1 MYVDIRND
9 KIKLLPSL
17 PFRIYREDGQSLT
30 SISSLPPD
38 ELRSLGFYPAEEV
51 RPDYD
56 PDTQRLGDPD
66 VVVEGDHAV
75 ATYPIVDRT
84 QEEIDAELYILREA
98 KKREIASAWENDIE
112 TVGMPVE
119 GQDIS
124 VDYGVE
130 DSLIWRGA
138 VKRVPEDA
146 VTVEVRSIDNTFHVI
161 PHTLFVQIPDLQ
173 EGYYAQQL
181 QKKWSLQK
189 AVDAATTKSEIESIA
204 W

>member
-30 SISSLPPD
+30 SISSLPPE
-38 ELRSLGFYPAEEV
+38 ELRSLGFYPAEEIK
-51 RPDYD
+51 PNYNS
-56 PDTQRLGDPD
+56 DTQKLGDPD
-66 VVVEGDHAV
+66 VVIDGDHAV
-75 ATYPIVDRT
+75 VTYPVVDRS
-84 QEEIDAELYILREA
+84 QEEIDAELYILREG
-98 KKREIASAWENDIE
+98 KKREIALAWQNDIE

-119 GQDIS
+119 GENFS

-130 DSLIWRGA
+130 DALIWRGA
-138 VKRVPEDA
+138 VKRVPEEA

-173 EGYYAQQL
+173 EDYYAQQL
-181 QKKWSLQK
+181 QKKWLLQK
-189 AVDAATTKSEIESIA
+189 AVDSAATKSEIEAIA